1 MSRGR
6 SYLNVRSKSSEQDRE
21 LKGAL
26 LEFPEPHA
34 REIEVLEIFES
45 AKFAD
50 LIELFAAAQLNW
62 RKTVR
67 TEHANADGKPFV
79 YQANKTDSKL

>member
-34 REIEVLEIFES
+34 REIEVLES